1 MSFVIALLQK
11 CYGMVLNPFFEKPS
25 LWYDMTGQAA
35 FFGFIEKDLDG
46 KILQNR
52 LLLVLKSYLYKSGF
66 YGFVCLKAFLL
77 EIKKI
82 NYVEKK
88 IAEANAIKH
97 KSYLLKWNK
106 IDNQL
111 TAYKFFFVKKGF
123 PHCFLQGTW
132 YGWVIVC
139 IYFSSLFFFC

>member
-1 MSFVIALLQK
+1 
-11 CYGMVLNPFFEKPS
+11 
-25 LWYDMTGQAA
+25 MTRQAA

-52 LLLVLKSYLYKSGF
+52 YYWCLKNRLLLVLKSYLCKSRF
-66 YGFVCLKAFLL
+66 YGFVCLKTFLL

-82 NYVEKK
+82 NYAEKK
-88 IAEANAIKH
+88 TAEANAIKH

-132 YGWVIVC
+132 YGWVIFVF
-139 IYFSSLFFFC
+139 IFHHYFFMLILVS